1 MSWEIPEGAGLPDPR
16 NSIETEDVAEVEVID
31 HGDAE

>member
-1 MSWEIPEGAGLPDPR
+1 MEDERALPCPE
-16 NSIETEDVAEVEVID
+16 NSIRFEDVEEVEVID